1 MGDHQRL
8 VYTCDRGSEKIML
21 RQQDLY
27 HLYAGIRERLHE
39 IMIER
44 HADPLQGEIRRA
56 MAEELLKYLQGT
68 EEGLKTMT
76 DYKEQWTRGENE

>member
-1 MGDHQRL
+1 
-8 VYTCDRGSEKIML
+8 ML

-27 HLYAGIRERLHE
+27 HLYSGIRERLHQ

-56 MAEELLKYLQGT
+56 MAEELLGYLQGT
-68 EEGLKTMT
+68 EQGLKTVS
-76 DYKEQWTRGENE
+76 DYKEQWTKGEDAE

>member
-1 MGDHQRL
+1 
-8 VYTCDRGSEKIML
+8 ML

-44 HADPLQGEIRRA
+44 HADPLQGQIRREL
-56 MAEELLKYLQGT
+56 AEELLEYLHAS
-68 EEGLKTMT
+68 EEGLRTMS
-76 DYKEQWTRGENE
+76 DYKQQWTRGVDDV

>member
-1 MGDHQRL
+1 
-8 VYTCDRGSEKIML
+8 ML

-39 IMIER
+39 IMIEH
-44 HADPLQGEIRRA
+44 HADPLQGEIRREL
-56 MAEELLKYLQGT
+56 AEELLEYLHAN

-76 DYKEQWTRGENE
+76 DYKQQWTKGEDAV

>member
-1 MGDHQRL
+1 
-8 VYTCDRGSEKIML
+8 ML

-56 MAEELLKYLQGT
+56 MAEELLEYLHAS
-68 EEGLKTMT
+68 EEGLKTMH
-76 DYKEQWTRGENE
+76 DYKQQWTRGVDDV

>member
-1 MGDHQRL
+1 
-8 VYTCDRGSEKIML
+8 ML

-56 MAEELLKYLQGT
+56 MAEELLEYLHAN

-76 DYKEQWTRGENE
+76 DYKQQWTRGEDAE

>member
-1 MGDHQRL
+1 
-8 VYTCDRGSEKIML
+8 ML
-21 RQQDLY
+21 RQEDLY

-56 MAEELLKYLQGT
+56 MAEELLEYLHAN

-76 DYKEQWTRGENE
+76 DYKQQWTRGEDAV

>member
-1 MGDHQRL
+1 
-8 VYTCDRGSEKIML
+8 ML

-27 HLYAGIRERLHE
+27 HLYSGIRERLHE

-56 MAEELLKYLQGT
+56 MAEELLEYLQGT
-68 EEGLKTMT
+68 EQGLKAMS
-76 DYKEQWTRGENE
+76 DYKEQWTRGEDAE

>member
-1 MGDHQRL
+1 
-8 VYTCDRGSEKIML
+8 ML

-27 HLYAGIRERLHE
+27 HLYAGIRERLHQ

-56 MAEELLKYLQGT
+56 MAEELLEYLQVT
-68 EEGLKTMT
+68 EQGLRTMT
-76 DYKEQWTRGENE
+76 DYKEQWTRGEDAE

>member
-1 MGDHQRL
+1 
-8 VYTCDRGSEKIML
+8 ML

-39 IMIER
+39 IMIEH

-56 MAEELLKYLQGT
+56 MAEELLEYLHAH
-68 EEGLKTMT
+68 EEGLKTTT
-76 DYKEQWTRGENE
+76 DYKQQWTRGEDAV

>member
-1 MGDHQRL
+1 
-8 VYTCDRGSEKIML
+8 ML

-39 IMIER
+39 IVKER
-44 HADPLQGEIRRA
+44 HLDPMQSEIRRE
-56 MAEELLKYLQGT
+56 MAEELLEYLHST
-68 EEGLKTMT
+68 ENGLKTMQ

>member
-1 MGDHQRL
+1 
-8 VYTCDRGSEKIML
+8 ML

-39 IMIER
+39 VMIEH
-44 HADPLQGEIRRA
+44 HADPWQGQIRREL
-56 MAEELLKYLQGT
+56 AEELLEYLHSS

-76 DYKEQWTRGENE
+76 DYKQQWTRGEDAE

>member
-1 MGDHQRL
+1 
-8 VYTCDRGSEKIML
+8 ML

-56 MAEELLKYLQGT
+56 MAEELLEYLQGT
-68 EEGLKTMT
+68 EQGPRNIT
-76 DYKEQWTRGENE
+76 DYKEQWTRGEDAE

>member
-1 MGDHQRL
+1 
-8 VYTCDRGSEKIML
+8 ML

-39 IMIER
+39 IRIER

-56 MAEELLKYLQGT
+56 MAEELLEYLHSS
-68 EEGLKTMT
+68 EEGLKTTT
-76 DYKEQWTRGENE
+76 DYKQQWTQGEDAE

>member
-1 MGDHQRL
+1 
-8 VYTCDRGSEKIML
+8 ML

-27 HLYAGIRERLHE
+27 HLYAGIRERLHQ

-56 MAEELLKYLQGT
+56 MAEELLEYLHST
-68 EEGLKTMT
+68 ENGLKTMQG
-76 DYKEQWTRGENE
+76 YKEQWTKGEDAV

>member
-1 MGDHQRL
+1 
-8 VYTCDRGSEKIML
+8 ML

-44 HADPLQGEIRRA
+44 NPDPIQRQIRHD
-56 MAEELLKYLQGT
+56 MAEELLEYLHAS
-68 EEGLKTMT
+68 EEGLKTQH
-76 DYKEQWTRGENE
+76 DYKQQWTRGQSDD